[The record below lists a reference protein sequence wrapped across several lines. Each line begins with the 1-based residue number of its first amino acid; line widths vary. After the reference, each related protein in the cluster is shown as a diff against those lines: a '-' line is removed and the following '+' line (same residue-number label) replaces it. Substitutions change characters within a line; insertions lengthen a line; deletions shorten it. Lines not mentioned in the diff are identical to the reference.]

1 MVKYRPMV
9 FLAPSSETASQQHE
23 VIWAKDGILA
33 GTAQK
38 GNIKRFDDFD
48 QAIDFARKKAVEIG
62 NAELTIRFP
71 QEVKEPKDKIGEW
84 DYRKPSVEKAEWDY
98 IEEDKGKV

>member
-9 FLAPSSETASQQHE
+9 FLAPSSETASQRHE

-38 GNIKRFDDFD
+38 GNIKQFDDFNE
-48 QAIDFARKKAVEIG
+48 AIDFARKKAVEIG
-62 NAELTIRFP
+62 NAELTIRFSP
-71 QEVKEPKDKIGEW
+71 TAKESKMGEW
-84 DYRKPSVEKAEWDY
+84 DYRVPKPVEKAAWDY
-98 IEEDKGKV
+98 IGEDKGKI